1 MNNFKFDNIKTYIT
15 QFKNQFAF
23 SGVLTFA
30 IGLLLLI
37 WPAFTG
43 TALCWMLAAV
53 LITKGIT
60 GIVSRYR
67 TGGPILPF
75 EMMGSATSLLTG
87 LYVGLRSDVI
97 ISIIPFVCGLFL
109 LISGISGLQN
119 AFAMKRMNYPGWNHG
134 LIFTVIKVIL
144 AGIIVMNPFGT
155 AMTLTRFIGGCLV
168 YDGAAGLITVYE
180 SAKAKN
186 AFDKAQN
193 DLRDL
198 NLKKDDTAESIPVV
212 EAEFVEIVQE
222 VREEKE

>member
-1 MNNFKFDNIKTYIT
+1 MKNSRFDSIKTYIT
-15 QFKNQFAF
+15 QFKSQFAF

-30 IGLLLLI
+30 VGLLLLI

-43 TALCWMLAAV
+43 TALCWLLAAV
-53 LITKGIT
+53 LITKGLT
-60 GIVSRYR
+60 GIISRYR
-67 TGGPILPF
+67 MGGAILPF
-75 EMMGSATSLLTG
+75 EMMGSATSLLAG

-119 AFAMKRMNYPGWNHG
+119 AFAMKRMNYAGWNHG
-134 LIFTVIKVIL
+134 LIFTLIKVVL
-144 AGIIVMNPFGT
+144 AAVIVMNPFGT
-155 AMTLTRFIGGCLV
+155 AMALTRFIGACLV
-168 YDGAAGLITVYE
+168 YDGAAGLVTVYE

-186 AFDKAQN
+186 AFEKAQN

-198 NLKKDDTAESIPVV
+198 NLKKDDFSDAIPVV
-212 EAEFVEIVQE
+212 EAEFVEIIQE

>member
-1 MNNFKFDNIKTYIT
+1 MKNFRFDNIKTYIT
-15 QFKNQFAF
+15 QFKSQFAF
-23 SGVLTFA
+23 SGLLTFG

-43 TALCWMLAAV
+43 AALCWMLAAV
-53 LITKGIT
+53 LIIKGIT
-60 GIVSRYR
+60 GLVSRYR
-67 TGGPILPF
+67 MGGTILPF
-75 EMMGSATSLLTG
+75 EMMGSATSLLVG

-119 AFAMKRMNYPGWNHG
+119 AFAMKRMNYAGWNHG
-134 LIFTVIKVIL
+134 LIFTLIKVIL
-144 AGIIVMNPFGT
+144 AAIIVMNPFGT
-155 AMTLTRFIGGCLV
+155 AMALTRFIGGCLV
-168 YDGAAGLITVYE
+168 YDGASGLVTVYE

-186 AFDKAQN
+186 AFEKAQN

-198 NLKKDDTAESIPVV
+198 NLKKDDSSASIPVV
-212 EAEFVEIVQE
+212 EAEFVEVIQE